1 MWKTKD
7 DVRNSILI
15 RIFPSPFRYLIVMQC
30 MKSHEVACVSPNNWL
45 WIGRALNVTHT
56 RTLRTAVSMKKKKN
70 SRVFIFPHFIFN
82 SSPFI
87 QIQSFL
93 SWSYTHMQWK
103 EGEHGCRIFFSSIS
117 LYLHTHTHT
126 HISYMTYE
134 EQTWYFCLWYA
145 HSSVIR
151 LLFHLRTNS
160 FHYVLPKIFG
170 DISSIHME
178 KLTGPTDQIRTN
190 VRWWATWRIDWSV
203 NLNKEI
209 EWIENF
215 T

>member
-7 DVRNSILI
+7 DVLNSILI
-15 RIFPSPFRYLIVMQC
+15 WIFPSPFRYLIVMQC

-103 EGEHGCRIFFSSIS
+103 EGEHGCRMFFLLFHCIFIRIRTFHIWHMKNRHDIS
-117 LYLHTHTHT
+117 AFGML
-126 HISYMTYE
+126 IA
-134 EQTWYFCLWYA
+134 Q
-145 HSSVIR
+145 VIR
-151 LLFHLRTNS
+151 LLFLFKDKFISLCLSN
-160 FHYVLPKIFG
+160 IFG
-170 DISSIHME
+170 ENSSIHTV
-178 KLTGPTDQIRTN
+178 K
-190 VRWWATWRIDWSV
+190 
-203 NLNKEI
+203 
-209 EWIENF
+209 
-215 T
+215 